1 LNPAAGGMKMDVMAP
16 APITHVFFDIGG
28 VLGTNGWDRH
38 ERAKAVERFALDG
51 EDFER
56 RHEDAAGTFEAG
68 KMTLDEYLEDTVFF
82 EPRPF
87 APDAFKAF
95 MREQSRPFPD
105 SIQVAREL
113 KEAGRHILMTLNN
126 ESADLNVHRLRS
138 FGLVPLFSAF
148 FSSCWVG
155 AVKPARRIYEV
166 ARDMSQADPARS
178 VFVDDRPQ
186 NLTPAAALGMRTVLF
201 KDAAQLRR
209 DLAAL
214 GVVTGRRA

>member
-1 LNPAAGGMKMDVMAP
+1 MKMEGMGP
-16 APITHVFFDIGG
+16 PITHVFFDIGG

-38 ERAKAVERFALDG
+38 ERARAIERFGLEVD
-51 EDFER
+51 DFER

-68 KMTLDEYLEDTVFF
+68 GMTIDEYLDYTVFSEERSF
-82 EPRPF
+82 SRDE
-87 APDAFKAF
+87 FKEF
-95 MREQSRPFPD
+95 MRACSRPFPE
-105 SIQVAREL
+105 SIQVARDL
-113 KEAGRHILMTLNN
+113 AGARRHVLMTLNN
-126 ESADLNVHRLRS
+126 ESAELYVHRLRT

-166 ARDMSQADPARS
+166 ARDLSQADPARS
-178 VFVDDRPQ
+178 VFIDDRPQ
-186 NLTPAAALGMRTVLF
+186 NLTPAASLGMRTILF

-214 GVVTGRRA
+214 GVSA

>member
-1 LNPAAGGMKMDVMAP
+1 MKMGPMAE
-16 APITHVFFDIGG
+16 AAITHVFFDVGG

-38 ERAKAVERFALDG
+38 ERAKAVERFALDA

-56 RHEDAAGTFEAG
+56 RHEDAVGTFEAG
-68 KMTLDEYLEDTVFF
+68 KMTLDEYLDDTVFCQ
-82 EPRPF
+82 ERPF
-87 APDAFKAF
+87 SRDEFKAF
-95 MREQSRPFPD
+95 MRAQSQPFPD

-113 KEAGRHILMTLNN
+113 ADRGRHVLMTLNN
-126 ESADLNVHRLRS
+126 ESAELNVHRLRS
-138 FGLVPLFSAF
+138 FGLVPLFTAF

-166 ARDMSQADPARS
+166 ARDMSQADPGRS
-178 VFVDDRPQ
+178 VFIDDRPQ

-214 GVVTGRRA
+214 GVGA

>member
-1 LNPAAGGMKMDVMAP
+1 MKMEGMGP
-16 APITHVFFDIGG
+16 PITHVFFDIGG

-38 ERAKAVERFALDG
+38 ERARAIERFGLEVD
-51 EDFER
+51 DFER

-68 KMTLDEYLEDTVFF
+68 GMTIDEYLDYTVFSEERSF
-82 EPRPF
+82 SRDE
-87 APDAFKAF
+87 FKEF
-95 MREQSRPFPD
+95 MRACSRPFPE
-105 SIQVAREL
+105 SIQVARDL
-113 KEAGRHILMTLNN
+113 AGARRHVLMTLNN
-126 ESADLNVHRLRS
+126 ESAELNVHRLRT

-166 ARDMSQADPARS
+166 ARDLSQADPARS
-178 VFVDDRPQ
+178 VFIDDRPQ
-186 NLTPAAALGMRTVLF
+186 NLTPAASLGMRTILF

-214 GVVTGRRA
+214 GVSA